1 VQDGI
6 GSLPPIVLAQEN
18 LHGTPRGFD
27 GVCVI
32 PRVGID
38 EVYALIDGAVRV
50 IQRVEIFVDTLA
62 IADDRNAGF
71 DPVSHWL

>member
-1 VQDGI
+1 MVVF
-6 GSLPPIVLAQEN
+6 PPIVLAQEN
-18 LHGTPRGFD
+18 LHGAPRGFD

-38 EVYALIDGAVRV
+38 EVYAVIDGAVRV
-50 IQRVEIFVDTLA
+50 TQRIEIFVGTPA
-62 IADDRNAGF
+62 IADDRNAAL